1 MIEFDEYKVKL
12 NNIRPKLD
20 ALSDSLGIEAAKEE
34 IERLHAQI
42 DSDGFWD
49 NQEVSQ
55 KVMKQSRQLESKVE
69 LYERM
74 CSQWD
79 DLYTL
84 CEMAIE
90 EGDDSMLPELTE
102 GYAQLEQEMEK
113 ARLETL
119 LSGEY
124 DNNNAIVSFQAGA
137 GGWFWAAVFQF
148 DNIGGCHMRGIP
160 SLITDIRKKVFT
172 EVARMAYSGNGY
184 EGAEDLPFKI
194 VPGDQPL
201 HRESIFLERAIAG
214 ERVRLAMGLSIR
226 PVQTRS
232 LMTEG
237 MDAAAIA
244 EQYYEPPLINII
256 PYACHACPTN
266 QYRVTENC
274 QNCLAASCQ
283 RVCPKG
289 AVSFVNGKSHIDP
302 EKCIKCGKCAS
313 ACPYHAIIH
322 MERPCQA
329 ACGMDAIVSDE
340 HGRAKIDQDKCV
352 ACGQCLVSC
361 PFGAIVDKGQ
371 IFQVIQSILKGD
383 RVIAIVA
390 PAFIGQFSGKVSP
403 GKFVTAMKQL
413 GFDRVMEVAIGA
425 DLCTIEEAKDFLEK
439 VPEKQDY
446 MATSCCPAWH
456 SMIEKLFPGE
466 MHKISMTLTPM
477 VFTARMVKKDFP
489 GCKVVFVGPCAAK
502 KLEAIRADI
511 RSDVDFVL
519 TFEELQG
526 MFEAKQIDFDTVE
539 EQDYLNEGTS
549 AGRGFAVSGGVA
561 KAVTDLVHEQ
571 YPDMEIQTARAE
583 GLRECRKLMMLAK
596 AGKFK
601 GCLLEGMACPGGCV
615 AGAGTI
621 LPVDKAAKLVEK
633 YSREAAA
640 ASPVESAY
648 SDRGESL
655 E

>member
-1 MIEFDEYKVKL
+1 MRDFFYGNFPSDVVQWLCQSIHREGGAAL
-12 NNIRPKLD
+12 LPPQLIRRK
-20 ALSDSLGIEAAKEE
+20 
-34 IERLHAQI
+34 
-42 DSDGFWD
+42 
-49 NQEVSQ
+49 
-55 KVMKQSRQLESKVE
+55 
-69 LYERM
+69 Y
-74 CSQWD
+74 
-79 DLYTL
+79 
-84 CEMAIE
+84 
-90 EGDDSMLPELTE
+90 
-102 GYAQLEQEMEK
+102 
-113 ARLETL
+113 
-119 LSGEY
+119 
-124 DNNNAIVSFQAGA
+124 
-137 GGWFWAAVFQF
+137 
-148 DNIGGCHMRGIP
+148 HMRGIP
-160 SLITDIRKKVFT
+160 SLITDIRKNVFT
-172 EVARMAYSGNGY
+172 EVARMAYNGGDY
-184 EGAEDLPFKI
+184 TQAEDLPFKI

-226 PVQTRS
+226 PIQTRS

-283 RVCPKG
+283 KVCPKG

-302 EKCIKCGKCAS
+302 EKCIKCGKCAN

-329 ACGMDAIVSDE
+329 ACGMDAIGSDE
-340 HGRAKIDQDKCV
+340 HGKAVIHQDKCV

-390 PAFIGQFSGKVSP
+390 PAFIGQFGKLSTP
-403 GKFVTAMKQL
+403 GKFVSAMKVL
-413 GFDRVMEVAIGA
+413 GFDRVVEVAVGA
-425 DLCTIEEAKDFLEK
+425 DMCTIEEAKDFLEK
-439 VPEKQDY
+439 VPEQQDY

-456 SMIEKLFPGE
+456 SMIEKLYPGE
-466 MHKISMTLTPM
+466 MKKISMTLTPM
-477 VFTARMVKKDFP
+477 VFTARLVKKELP

-526 MFEAKQIDFDTVE
+526 MFEAKGVDFAAVPE
-539 EQDYLNEGTS
+539 ENALNEGTA

-561 KAVTDLVHEQ
+561 GAVTALIGQEHPELEVK
-571 YPDMEIQTARAE
+571 TARAE
-583 GLRECRKLMMLAK
+583 GLRECRKLMLMAK
-596 AGKFK
+596 AGKYK
-601 GCLLEGMACPGGCV
+601 GYLLEGMACPGGCV
-615 AGAGTI
+615 AGAGTL
-621 LPVDKAAKLVEK
+621 LPVDLAAKVVGR
-633 YSREAAA
+633 YQSEANA
-640 ASPVESAY
+640 ASPLESAY
-648 SDRGESL
+648 RDEGEHL
-655 E
+655 D